1 MKITKKHI
9 AAVIKRGNWIL
20 RRSNNGKS
28 HGGFAW
34 QPVGEWTIAPDWDP
48 RAKCGGG
55 LHGNGSKTDSEN
67 CFWAKGNRLEF
78 CEIGDKFVAV
88 EGPNGKIKCD
98 RARILLINE
107 LPADLRVGGWL
118 DLSGTGI
125 TKLPV
130 DLHVG
135 GSLDLR
141 DTKITTLPANLRV
154 GGYLDLSGT
163 GIAKLPAD
171 LRVGRWLDLHNT
183 KITALPADLHVGG
196 SLYLRDTG
204 ITALPAGLHV
214 GKDLYLRGTGITA
227 LPADLHVGGTIYK

>member
-9 AAVIKRGNWIL
+9 AAVVKKGNWIL

-28 HGGFAW
+28 YNGFVW
-34 QPVGEWTIAPDWDP
+34 QPIGEWTVAPDWDP
-48 RAKCGGG
+48 RAECGGG
-55 LHGNGSKTDSEN
+55 LHGNGQKTDSEN
-67 CFWAKGNRLEF
+67 CFWTTGSRLEF
-78 CEIGDKFVAV
+78 CEIGEKFVTI
-88 EGPNGKIKCD
+88 GGSTGKIKCE
-98 RARILLINE
+98 RARILLINS
-107 LPADLRVGGWL
+107 LSAGLQVGGRL

-141 DTKITTLPANLRV
+141 DTGITKLPANLRV

-171 LRVGRWLDLHNT
+171 LRVGGWLNLYNT
-183 KITALPADLHVGG
+183 KITALPADLLVGG
-196 SLYLRDTG
+196 SLYL
-204 ITALPAGLHV
+204 
-214 GKDLYLRGTGITA
+214 
-227 LPADLHVGGTIYK
+227 